1 MVKIKSE
8 EYGGERSEKNY
19 RNAYGACCKK
29 HCNTQEILKMVL

>member
-19 RNAYGACCKK
+19 RNAYDVCCK
-29 HCNTQEILKMVL
+29 NIATLKKF